1 MRPVLPFLLLIGL
14 SACGS
19 IRKQMESAETY
30 EQEGM
35 HAEAHKRYT
44 AILERRP
51 KEVQAHLGMKRT
63 AQVLLDRIQDRA
75 LGAYTMNE
83 LANGNQAR
91 AEAIGYKA
99 VMDRK
104 GLDLQ
109 LSPMLETRRKEAM
122 EHEAER
128 LYEDAVAAFAAER
141 FQETVELTE
150 RVQALNRDH
159 QEAGH
164 LNRLARSEP
173 LYREGHNARNLGLWR
188 EAYHKFNQV
197 VGIDAAFKDALQ
209 QRDACRAEA
218 SYTLAYLPLY
228 SQSGQS
234 EFLTGATAKDLG
246 IQLATNVKVAILD
259 TRDPFIIL
267 VDRENT
273 ERLLAEQRR
282 QMNGSFDEQQVAQ
295 AGKLMGARYVLTA
308 RISRFDD
315 VLVRQIEVHVQL
327 IDAETGRIHLADVV
341 RVNKQEI
348 GQGAPR
354 AQLIQRAAKR
364 IALRLQDFNAK
375 T

>member
-1 MRPVLPFLLLIGL
+1 MRPMIHLLMLIAL

-19 IRKQMESAETY
+19 VRKQMENAAIY

-35 HAEAHKRYT
+35 HTEAHKRY
-44 AILERRP
+44 AAVLDRRP
-51 KEVQAHLGMKRT
+51 KEVLALLGMKRT
-63 AQVLLDRIQDRA
+63 AQAQLERIQDRA
-75 LGAYTMNE
+75 LGAYALKE
-83 LANGNQAR
+83 LANGDQAR

-99 VMDRK
+99 MMDRK
-104 GLDLQ
+104 GLDLR
-109 LSPMLETRRKEAM
+109 LSPMLDTRRKEAM
-122 EHEAER
+122 VFEAER
-128 LYEDAVAAFAAER
+128 LYQDAVAAFAAER
-141 FQETVELTE
+141 FQEAVDLTE
-150 RVQALNRDH
+150 RVVVLNRDH

-173 LYREGHNARNLGLWR
+173 LYREGQKAKTLRLWR
-188 EAYHKFNQV
+188 EAYHKFSQV
-197 VGIDAAFKDALQ
+197 VTIDAAFKDALQ
-209 QRDACRAEA
+209 QRDACREEA
-218 SYTLAYLPLY
+218 SYTLAYMSLY

-246 IQLATNVKVAILD
+246 IQLATNVKEAILD
-259 TRDPFIIL
+259 TKDPFIIL

-282 QMNGSFDEQQVAQ
+282 QMNGAFDEQQVAQ

-327 IDAETGRIHLADVV
+327 IDAESGRIHLAEVI

-364 IALRLQDFNAK
+364 IALRLQEFNAK